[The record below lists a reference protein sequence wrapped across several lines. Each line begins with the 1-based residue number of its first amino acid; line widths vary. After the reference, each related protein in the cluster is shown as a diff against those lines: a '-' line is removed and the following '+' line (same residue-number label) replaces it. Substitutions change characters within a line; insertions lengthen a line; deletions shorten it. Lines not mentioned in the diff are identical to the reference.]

1 MAKTSS
7 PRRARTNS
15 SPSAWPDIMLPS
27 LRSRI
32 GNPFL
37 KSGLFVSGVSA
48 MICLPSRFRHYARCW
63 LSSNGHLDREYFAV
77 LETDNAIP
85 YYLNLH
91 EREVAHTLI
100 LGATGFGKT
109 MKSLEA
115 GHSEVITQYLGT
127 MARFHT
133 YSFGNVEAPRRSS
146 AS

>member
-1 MAKTSS
+1 LAIRTGENNDNLSATIFGSPDGTTTPSPGLAVQTTKTPSCTHRAGPKPLLRRVWRWNDS
-7 PRRARTNS
+7 PWTDV
-15 SPSAWPDIMLPS
+15 PVPTIQP
-27 LRSRI
+27 
-32 GNPFL
+32 
-37 KSGLFVSGVSA
+37 
-48 MICLPSRFRHYARCW
+48 
-63 LSSNGHLDREYFAV
+63 
-77 LETDNAIP
+77 DNATP

-133 YSFGNVEAPRRSS
+133 YSFGNVEVPRRSS